1 MAKTTGKISGNL
13 ILISIGGVTITCTT
27 NASITITRQRIPTTC
42 KDDDGQTTY
51 AVGGLDASITCD
63 LIVKF
68 DTPSNL
74 KLIAESIFNGT
85 TAEIQYGGLE
95 NDDDPY
101 IVFQGFLSDLKW
113 DGPLNNP
120 SAASFTAL
128 PSGKVSLFN
137 S

>member
-13 ILISIGGVTITCTT
+13 VLVSIGGVTVTCTT
-27 NASITITRQRIPTTC
+27 NASITLTRQRIPTTC
-42 KDDDGQTTY
+42 KDDEGQTTY
-51 AVGGLDASITCD
+51 TVGGLDGSIQCD
-63 LIVKF
+63 GIVKF
-68 DTPSNL
+68 DTASNF
-74 KLIAESIFNGT
+74 KLVAESIMNGA

-120 SAASFTAL
+120 SAFSFTAV
-128 PSGKVSLFN
+128 PSGKISLFN

>member
-1 MAKTTGKISGNL
+1 MAKTTGKISGNI
-13 ILISIGGVTITCTT
+13 ILVSIGGVTVTCTT
-27 NASITITRQRIPTTC
+27 NASISITRQRIPTAC

-51 AVGGLDASITCD
+51 TIGGLDASIQCD

-68 DTPSNL
+68 DTASNL
-74 KLIAESIFNGT
+74 KLIAESIFNGSK
-85 TAEIQYGGLE
+85 AEIQYGGLE

-101 IVFQGFLSDLKW
+101 IVFEGALFDLKW

-128 PSGKVSLFN
+128 PTGKVSLMN